1 MKDERLSI
9 CYSGCQE
16 VNLSIPLKMFG
27 MVIHISQLLQKGWI
41 VSLGNIKNSF
51 WVSLPKQH
59 QNNVWWFLMGSLT
72 RHCCCSQSVLWF
84 LLSMK
89 NRVLPAVNR
98 NSAGLESQQHV
109 LHGTDLLIESPVCET
124 QTGTASRAGE
134 QRPCR
139 SVVWLSSL
147 INLLPLGAGLSRCS
161 VWGHGC
167 PGCYGS
173 GPD

>member
-1 MKDERLSI
+1 MNLVRRHMKDERLSI

-16 VNLSIPLKMFG
+16 VNLSIPLRCLGWSYTSPSYFRR
-27 MVIHISQLLQKGWI
+27 SWI

-84 LLSMK
+84 LLSDEK
-89 NRVLPAVNR
+89 TEFLPAVNR

-139 SVVWLSSL
+139 SS
-147 INLLPLGAGLSRCS
+147 GLT
-161 VWGHGC
+161 VLT
-167 PGCYGS
+167 
-173 GPD
+173 